1 MPRVRA
7 QVIKWAAMALEGLG
21 RLLTG
26 KARVTL
32 EEREQVLAYYRRSF
46 SITALQTREA
56 DRYNSVLVIHLSN
69 LDQPES
75 AQALV
80 DASRRLALCAKECI
94 RRHAQVPSVPELA
107 GADYATWGM
116 VYYDYSNWAEAS
128 HDAFVALSQGLRPVF
143 SRVQQLMDISEKR
156 RKTGEESGKK
166 LLGAI
171 GFKAGDLP
179 GLMAAGQDAMDAADW
194 EPS

>member
-1 MPRVRA
+1 MV
-7 QVIKWAAMALEGLG
+7 LEGLA

-26 KARVTL
+26 RPRVSS
-32 EEREQVLAYYRRSF
+32 EEREEVLAYYRRSF

-56 DRYNSVLVIHLSN
+56 DRYNSALVMHMNN

-75 AQALV
+75 ARALEE
-80 DASRRLALCAKECI
+80 ASRRLALCAKECI

-107 GADYATWGM
+107 GADYAAWGM
-116 VYYDYSNWAEAS
+116 VYQDYSNWAEAS
-128 HDAFVALSQGLRPVF
+128 HDAFVAMLQGLRPVF

-156 RKTGEESGKK
+156 RKAGEESGKK
-166 LLGAI
+166 LLRAI

-179 GLMAAGQDAMDAADW
+179 GLMAAGQAAMDSADW
-194 EPS
+194 EPPSA